1 MVCTFYHVTDVSYQ
15 EKYNK
20 RMFMHHLLVSPLPH
34 TGKTVQ
40 LPQSDLTP
48 WTLTLPDDHSIIQAV
63 TKGIGE
69 ERRTRKLKIN
79 KIHPNLADVCIS
91 DLLFHVKTK
100 GIYVLE

>member
-48 WTLTLPDDHSIIQAV
+48 WTLTLAKTALKFKYEIE
-63 TKGIGE
+63 IG
-69 ERRTRKLKIN
+69 
-79 KIHPNLADVCIS
+79 
-91 DLLFHVKTK
+91 
-100 GIYVLE
+100 